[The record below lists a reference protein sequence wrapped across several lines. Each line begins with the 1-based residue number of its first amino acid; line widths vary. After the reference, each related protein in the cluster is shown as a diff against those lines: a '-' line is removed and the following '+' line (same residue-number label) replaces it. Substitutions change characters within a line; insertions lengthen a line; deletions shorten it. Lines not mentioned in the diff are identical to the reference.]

1 MPTHG
6 CIKCGYGIPGCCICL
21 NHEHTTRGTNESV
34 TKPFGV
40 STTDLTLV
48 NLGNLGLAMEDTN
61 LRAVSACEV
70 LGQIFAREIGNVLTH
85 IKQHGIYIDEQ
96 KTIDHSRKRQRRVKR
111 PPETTSCSSRA
122 YQISVGPLERRRLRV
137 LQDDCSGQNPG
148 FFIAFPIRFDV
159 DQLSQRVLVS
169 IRLLLPMPTDQ
180 ELDSR
185 AA

>member
-96 KTIDHSRKRQRRVKR
+96 KLLTIAENVRDELNGHLKQQAAPVEPTRSLWDHLN
-111 PPETTSCSSRA
+111 E
-122 YQISVGPLERRRLRV
+122 
-137 LQDDCSGQNPG
+137 DD
-148 FFIAFPIRFDV
+148 
-159 DQLSQRVLVS
+159 
-169 IRLLLPMPTDQ
+169 
-180 ELDSR
+180 
-185 AA
+185 